1 HVKGEIQ
8 LRTTPRAS
16 AGRSTSG
23 GLSGPG
29 TATSVEG
36 VGLFISAV
44 GCPSDLCAANQF
56 ASDRRQQEPRI
67 RDYLA
72 GSNGT
77 GSPVSDV
84 GCCRVFLPLRI
95 ECPIR
100 VHQGIHEPF
109 WVPRAACISV
119 CVRRWTR
126 SSSVRQRA
134 AH

>member
-1 HVKGEIQ
+1 MEALVGRVP
-8 LRTTPRAS
+8 LRPWRVLGCSFQQSVARVICARPINSPAT
-16 AGRSTSG
+16 AGNR
-23 GLSGPG
+23 
-29 TATSVEG
+29 
-36 VGLFISAV
+36 
-44 GCPSDLCAANQF
+44 N
-56 ASDRRQQEPRI
+56 PRI
-67 RDYLA
+67 RHYLA

-109 WVPRAACISV
+109 WVPRAPCISV
-119 CVRRWTR
+119 CARRWTR

-134 AH
+134 AHG